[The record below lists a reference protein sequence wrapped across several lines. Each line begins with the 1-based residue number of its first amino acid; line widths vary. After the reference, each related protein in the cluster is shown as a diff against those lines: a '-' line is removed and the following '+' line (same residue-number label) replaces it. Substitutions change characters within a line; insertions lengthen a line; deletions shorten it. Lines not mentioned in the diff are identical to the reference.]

1 MESSQLGIIMSLKP
15 EFAAPRDG
23 RVKRKSPGPALTVF
37 VADDDEAMREAV
49 ATSLRAGGHFVVE
62 ARDGAELLDLLLGT
76 LGAPP
81 IRPDV
86 VVSDVRMP
94 NLSGLGVLA
103 ALQRA
108 ACNVPVLL
116 ITALADESVHNVARR
131 LGAIGVLRKPFETN
145 DLLTAVLNAAEFL
158 SARDSSRGSPDRP
171 REPLAQPPVTRSG
184 VYDFRVEGEQLAA
197 HDPIGRKSRI

>member
-1 MESSQLGIIMSLKP
+1 MSLKP
-15 EFAAPRDG
+15 EFTAPVDG
-23 RVKRKSPGPALTVF
+23 GVKRKSPGSALTVF

-49 ATSLRAGGHFVVE
+49 ATSLRAGGHLVVE

-86 VVSDVRMP
+86 VVADVRMP

-108 ACNVPVLL
+108 EWNVPVLL
-116 ITALADESVHNVARR
+116 ITGLADESVRTVARR
-131 LGAIGVLRKPFETN
+131 LGAIGVLRKPFDTD
-145 DLLTAVLNAAEFL
+145 DLLIAVLNAAEIL
-158 SARDSSRGSPDRP
+158 SARDCSRGSPDRP
-171 REPLAQPPVTRSG
+171 REAPAQAPVSRSG
-184 VYDFRVEGEQLAA
+184 VYDLRVKGEQSAP

>member
-1 MESSQLGIIMSLKP
+1 
-15 EFAAPRDG
+15 
-23 RVKRKSPGPALTVF
+23 
-37 VADDDEAMREAV
+37 
-49 ATSLRAGGHFVVE
+49 
-62 ARDGAELLDLLLGT
+62 
-76 LGAPP
+76 
-81 IRPDV
+81 
-86 VVSDVRMP
+86 
-94 NLSGLGVLA
+94 VLA

-145 DLLTAVLNAAEFL
+145 DLLTAVLNAPEFL

-171 REPLAQPPVTRSG
+171 REALAQPPVTRSG

>member
-1 MESSQLGIIMSLKP
+1 MSLKP
-15 EFAAPRDG
+15 EFTAPVDG
-23 RVKRKSPGPALTVF
+23 GKKRKPRGSALTVF

-76 LGAPP
+76 LDAPP
-81 IRPDV
+81 VRPDV
-86 VVSDVRMP
+86 VVTDVWMP

-108 ACNVPVLL
+108 ECNVPVLL
-116 ITALADESVHNVARR
+116 ITALADESVRTVARR
-131 LGAIGVLRKPFETN
+131 LGAIGVLRKPFDTD
-145 DLLTAVLNAAEFL
+145 DLLTAVLNAAEIL

-171 REPLAQPPVTRSG
+171 REALAQPPVSRSG
-184 VYDFRVEGEQLAA
+184 LYDLRVEGEQSAP